1 MFNILNKNTIIM
13 LLILYKKYFVKYSS
27 VSKCKKKKKKK
38 KTTIY
43 VRVKE
48 IERDIDNYITKI
60 EQNVSLRSTKCI
72 IRFIFRICIIVT

>member
-1 MFNILNKNTIIM
+1 MQEKT
-13 LLILYKKYFVKYSS
+13 
-27 VSKCKKKKKKK
+27 KKKKKK

-60 EQNVSLRSTKCI
+60 EQNVSLHSTKYI
-72 IRFIFRICIIVT
+72 IRFIFRNCIIVT

>member
-1 MFNILNKNTIIM
+1 MQEKT
-13 LLILYKKYFVKYSS
+13 
-27 VSKCKKKKKKK
+27 KKKK